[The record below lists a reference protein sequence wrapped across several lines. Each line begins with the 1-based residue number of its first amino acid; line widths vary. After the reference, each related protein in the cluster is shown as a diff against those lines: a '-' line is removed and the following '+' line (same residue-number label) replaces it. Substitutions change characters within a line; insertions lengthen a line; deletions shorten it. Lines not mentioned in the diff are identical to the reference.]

1 MYYRQCKLVKNIS
14 VSIQNNEPNN
24 LELSQTSFIPEEF
37 AVVKRKIK
45 IRERGEEGWDTGWE
59 VKEVSSIR
67 TDEKHLPDSH
77 KEIKSH
83 RKSTGDNT
91 PKVKNE

>member
-1 MYYRQCKLVKNIS
+1 MYYRQCKLVKYIWNYNPKSMWDITYQ
-14 VSIQNNEPNN
+14 VA
-24 LELSQTSFIPEEF
+24 FIPETF
-37 AVVKRKIK
+37 AKVGQKLKIK
-45 IRERGEEGWDTGWE
+45 EGEYWDTGWE
-59 VKEVSSIR
+59 VEEVSSTR

-91 PKVKNE
+91 PKVKNTEE